1 MEDSKGPCTLPSASW
16 YDQCVGTVG
25 SSSVTT
31 GSGSGTEGV
40 GAAGG
45 GAGGGGAPL
54 PASAS
59 ASFIS
64 FVSATFEMLENP
76 VVRRAAVITAA
87 KDACTTSTPSF
98 VLSPGKADSF
108 WCLSLTNVFSS
119 GSYLGGPVY
128 KKKSKNRRNT
138 TILRKNGS

>member
-1 MEDSKGPCTLPSASW
+1 MEDAKGPCMLPSASW

-25 SSSVTT
+25 SSSMTT
-31 GSGSGTEGV
+31 GSGSGIDGV
-40 GAAGG
+40 GAAGGG
-45 GAGGGGAPL
+45 GAGGGGALP

-64 FVSATFEMLENP
+64 FVSATFKMLENP
-76 VVRRAAVITAA
+76 VALRAAVITAA

-119 GSYLGGPVY
+119 GSYLGGPVI
-128 KKKSKNRRNT
+128 KKN
-138 TILRKNGS
+138 